1 MTNYDQKNA
10 KFTEAMSNLANDN
23 LGTSV
28 DLLNE
33 IIDLDPDDKLAVLA
47 RGAVYLKR
55 GDHHL
60 SISDFSRAVELD
72 PDYAKAYHMRGLA
85 HEMTGDD
92 DAALE
97 DFNKAIAVDPEYG
110 AAYYSRATLYTK
122 LGQEDSAAEDM
133 QTIAHLTNRNI
144 EEFANQNNVWRS
156 RHMQVE
162 NIMES
167 EMTR

>member
-1 MTNYDQKNA
+1 MTYSDRKNA

-28 DLLNE
+28 DLLND

-55 GDHHL
+55 GDHNH
-60 SISDFSRAVELD
+60 SISDFSRAIELD
-72 PDYAKAYHMRGLA
+72 PYYAKAYHMRGLA
-85 HEMTGDD
+85 HELAGDD
-92 DAALE
+92 SEALE
-97 DFNKAIAVDPEYG
+97 DFNKAIDLDPEYG

-122 LGQEDSAAEDM
+122 TDQVEAAADDM

-144 EEFANQNNVWRS
+144 EQFANENNVWRS
-156 RHMQVE
+156 RHLQL
-162 NIMES
+162 ES
-167 EMTR
+167 TLDNEMIR